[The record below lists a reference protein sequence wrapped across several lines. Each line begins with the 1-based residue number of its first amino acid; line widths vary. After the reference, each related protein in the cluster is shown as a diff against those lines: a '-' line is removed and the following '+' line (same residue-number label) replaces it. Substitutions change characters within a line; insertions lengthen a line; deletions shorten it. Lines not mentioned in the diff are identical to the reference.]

1 MPVLIIYYDITVNQ
15 LVVLCL
21 ADRRTGM
28 KFMMR
33 FGTGMSPW
41 ISCCYTVMLL
51 ILYIIILLRTLGIQ
65 ISY

>member
-1 MPVLIIYYDITVNQ
+1 MPVLMLYYDITVNQ
-15 LVVLCL
+15 LAVLCL

-33 FGTGMSPW
+33 FGTLDF
-41 ISCCYTVMLL
+41 MLL
-51 ILYIIILLRTLGIQ
+51 HCYASDFLYYYFASYVRST